1 MADRNAQVI
10 EFVRAEL
17 GREPDLGSKAL
28 FQRAQEVEPS
38 LKGESVQQFHARYV
52 LPVKRERRSGDA
64 PRRARAKRAAKAESV
79 EASPRKT
86 SGRRGSAAAKSEGQS
101 AESRQQGGD
110 PASRE
115 AVRAVFV
122 RFAQEFGAAESRS
135 DIIRVMGDID
145 KYVEEVVSR
154 VR

>member
-1 MADRNAQVI
+1 MADRNEQVI

-17 GREPDLGSKAL
+17 GREPGLGSKAL
-28 FQRAQEVEPS
+28 FERAQDIDPS

-52 LPVKRERRSGDA
+52 LPVKRERRPGDA
-64 PRRARAKRAAKAESV
+64 PRRGRAKRASREEGGAVA
-79 EASPRKT
+79 ARKT
-86 SGRRGSAAAKSEGQS
+86 GGRRGRAPASAQAEGPEPQ
-101 AESRQQGGD
+101 QQGGG
-110 PASRE
+110 PANRE

-145 KYVEEVVSR
+145 KYVEEVVNK